1 MNKLTKVGCSAL
13 CGSLAVISAA
23 NAGDLT
29 VTGGADLTYLSLGA
43 DTTGNPIGM
52 GSNFNMKG
60 SGELDNGWTVDV
72 TTAFGNAG
80 AFSAAN
86 ISLGMGGL
94 GKLNFNQGNS
104 GNGIAA
110 MDDKMPTAWEESW
123 GAGLS
128 TGVRLPLGSG
138 ASQNV
143 MYTTP
148 TVLGTTLTFTLAPSY
163 GKADQGDKTAGDA
176 GTADANSYDGT
187 ININP
192 SLGTEILSGLNV
204 FGGASSINSVQ
215 NNAGGTADRYQ
226 GVTGFTYD
234 IGPFSIGHQWSGD
247 YTGIDD
253 GDDGSTAGNATNL
266 YKAKAFG
273 IAFNVND
280 DLSVSYGEWEHKK
293 AGWGSSAANHGDL
306 DEKQRTITVES
317 AQVAY
322 TMGGAS
328 VRIASIKVENG
339 SWGTGAGDDR
349 KATVV
354 SLGLAF

>member
-29 VTGGADLTYLSLGA
+29 VTGGADMTYTSLGA
-43 DTTGNPIGM
+43 DTTGNPIGI
-52 GSNFNMKG
+52 GSNFSMKG
-60 SGELDNGWTVDV
+60 SSELDNGWTVDV

-94 GKLNFNQGNS
+94 GKFNFNQGNS
-104 GNGIAA
+104 GNGIKAL
-110 MDDKMPTAWEESW
+110 DDKMPTAWEESW

-128 TGVRLPLGSG
+128 TGVRLPTGS
-138 ASQNV
+138 SLSTNV

-148 TVLGTTLTFTLAPSY
+148 TLLGTTLTFTLAPEY
-163 GKADQGDKTAGDA
+163 GASDTADKTVGVV
-176 GTADANSYDGT
+176 ADNNKRSYDGT

-192 SLGTEILSGLNV
+192 SFGTEILSGLNV
-204 FGGASSINSVQ
+204 FAGASTIESIT
-215 NNAGGTADRYQ
+215 NNAGGTADRYE
-226 GVTGFTYD
+226 GVGGFTYD

-253 GDDGSTAGNATNL
+253 GGGISTAGDVVNM

-273 IAFNVND
+273 VAFNVND
-280 DLSVSYGEWEHKK
+280 DLSLSYGEWEATK
-293 AGWGSSAANHGDL
+293 AGFGSAGANHGNQ
-306 DEKQRTITVES
+306 DEALRTITVES

-328 VRIASIKVENG
+328 IRLASLKVENG
-339 SWGTGAGDDR
+339 SWGTTAGDDR
-349 KATVV
+349 KATVI